1 MAQQKTLIV
10 LVGPTGVGKT
20 ELSLRIAERL
30 HAEIISSDSRQ
41 LYRDLPI
48 GTAAATPEQT
58 GRVPHHFVGRLGL
71 DEYFSA
77 AQFEEQVIAFLDDYY
92 RSHDVALM
100 TGGSMMY
107 VDAVCRGIDE
117 MPTVDAA
124 VRARVVDIYE
134 REGLDKVLAMLQELD
149 PEYYAIVDRK
159 NPKRVLHGVE
169 MCLMTGTT
177 YTSLRT
183 NSVKERPFR
192 IIKIGVTRPR
202 EELYARINAR
212 VDEMMAQGLLEE
224 ARAVYPLR
232 AHNSLNTVG
241 YKELFRYFDGEW
253 TLPFAIDKIKQN
265 TRIYSRK
272 QMTWFKRDAGIR
284 WFEPSE
290 EEAII
295 AYIQEQMQ

>member
-1 MAQQKTLIV
+1 
-10 LVGPTGVGKT
+10 
-20 ELSLRIAERL
+20 
-30 HAEIISSDSRQ
+30 
-41 LYRDLPI
+41 
-48 GTAAATPEQT
+48 
-58 GRVPHHFVGRLGL
+58 VGRLGL

-272 QMTWFKRDAGIR
+272 QMTWFKRDADIR
-284 WFEPSE
+284 WFEPGE